1 MIKSADGCAI
11 HQEVREDVML
21 RLKIL
26 EASLAAAVVAFSA
39 SCAYADESSGR
50 SDQFSARLSG
60 FNEIGSIPTSV
71 TVPAIP
77 SVPSPA
83 LTVTTSYTGAV
94 LSNGSGTVK
103 LDLDRN
109 AGTIAYT
116 LKYQNVGVT
125 PPKTGTVLFA
135 HIHFGK
141 SRDSGGVLVF
151 FCTNV
156 TPFTGTGPTPP
167 SCNTDSTGSGTVSG
181 TWTAM
186 NVQAIAGQNVNA
198 GDFNALVD
206 ALDSNTAYANI
217 HTTPSYPGGE
227 IRGQCRSEDR
237 EHREDR

>member
-1 MIKSADGCAI
+1 
-11 HQEVREDVML
+11 ML

-26 EASLAAAVVAFSA
+26 EAGLAAAVVTFSA
-39 SCAYADESSGR
+39 GYGSADE
-50 SDQFSARLSG
+50 FSARLSG
-60 FNEIGSIPTSV
+60 FNEIGSIPTTV

-125 PPKTGTVLFA
+125 PPKTGAVLFS

-141 SRDSGGVLVF
+141 SRDSGGILVF
-151 FCTNV
+151 FCTNQ
-156 TPFTGTGPTPP
+156 PFTGTGPTPP

-181 TWTAM
+181 TWTYQ
-186 NVQAIAGQNVNA
+186 NVQAIPGQNVQA
-198 GDFNALVD
+198 GAGASGIGPAAFDALVD

-237 EHREDR
+237 EHRDN